1 MSENKFKVKTAPNSK
16 ESEMMVLGCM
26 LTSYNNLNAAAD
38 ILDEQDFY
46 YLEHKIIFRGLKQL
60 YHKDKPA
67 DIHLLSEE
75 LKSEGKLEEIGGIH
89 YLTTLAQYAGTSVYI
104 DEYTS
109 LVKDKSIL
117 RQMINVAENITKNAL
132 NDPQDVQTLLDEAQG
147 NLFQISQK
155 ANTNSGT
162 LVKDIL
168 SGLKAS
174 SQIPYL
180 KQLQEKQED
189 YRINGP
195 QKSEINGLASHFVDL
210 DKMLNGLGSSNLMI
224 LAARPAMGKTAL
236 AVNIA
241 ENICFK
247 SSKPVGI
254 FSLEMTAEQ
263 LLHRIICS
271 QSEVESE
278 KIKSGAINGSEYQR
292 IVSAVNN
299 IQKNTMIIDD
309 HPGLKITDLR
319 ARARRMKETHKI
331 EFLVIDYLQLIGGSG
346 TSRSAESRQ
355 NEVSEISRML
365 KTLARELNIPI
376 LCLSQ
381 LSRKVEERTGHRP
394 MMSDLRES
402 GSLEQDSDVVMF
414 LLRKEYYDSYDKPGQ
429 AELIIAKNRH
439 GNIGSVNLTYR
450 KEIIQ
455 FSNYTSIDDPIND
468 EENSGNFLNI
478 K

>member
-1 MSENKFKVKTAPNSK
+1 MSESKLKVKTAPNSK

-26 LTSYNNLNAAAD
+26 LTSYNNLNSAAD
-38 ILDEQDFY
+38 LLDEQDFY

-60 YHKDKPA
+60 YRRDKPA
-67 DIHLLSEE
+67 DLHLLAEE
-75 LKSEGKLEEIGGIH
+75 LKAENKLDEVGGIT
-89 YLTTLAQYAGTSVYI
+89 YLTTLAQYAGTSAYI
-104 DEYTS
+104 EEYAN
-109 LVKDKSIL
+109 LVKDKSVL
-117 RQMINVAENITKNAL
+117 RQMINVAEEITHEAL
-132 NDPQDVQTLLDEAQG
+132 SEPQDVQTLLDEAQ
-147 NLFQISQK
+147 NHLFQISQK
-155 ANTNSGT
+155 ANTGAGI
-162 LVKDIL
+162 LVKDLL

-180 KQLQEKQED
+180 KQLQEKQEEYQIKGYD
-189 YRINGP
+189 
-195 QKSEINGLASHFVDL
+195 STAINGLASHFVDL
-210 DKMLNGLGSSNLMI
+210 DKLINGLSPSNLMI

-236 AVNIA
+236 AINIA
-241 ENICFK
+241 ENVCFK
-247 SSKPVGI
+247 GKKPVGI

-278 KIKSGAINGSEYQR
+278 KIKSGAINGTEYQR

-299 IQKNTMIIDD
+299 IQTNVMIIDD

-319 ARARRMKETHKI
+319 ARARRMKETHHI

-346 TSRSAESRQ
+346 TSRSIENRQ

-365 KTLARELNIPI
+365 KTLARELNVPV

-402 GSLEQDSDVVMF
+402 GSLEQDSDIVMF

-450 KEIIQ
+450 KELIQ
-455 FSNYTSIDDPIND
+455 FSNFISMDESMQA
-468 EENSGNFLNI
+468 EENPEDFIGI

>member
-1 MSENKFKVKTAPNSK
+1 MAETKQKVRTAPNSK

-26 LTSYNNLNAAAD
+26 LTSYNNLNNAAD
-38 ILDEQDFY
+38 TLDEQDFY
-46 YLEHKIIFRGLKQL
+46 YLEHKIIFKGLKQL
-60 YHKDKPA
+60 YRKDKPA

-75 LKSEGKLEEIGGIH
+75 LKNENKLEEVGGIT
-89 YLTTLAQYAGTSVYI
+89 YLTTLAQYAGTSAYI
-104 DEYTS
+104 EEYTS

-117 RQMINVAENITKNAL
+117 RQMINVAEEITKSAL
-132 NDPQDVQTLLDEAQG
+132 NEPQDVQILLDEAQG

-155 ANTNSGT
+155 ANTGAGI
-162 LVKDIL
+162 LVKDLL

-180 KQLQEKQED
+180 KQLQEKQEE
-189 YRINGP
+189 YQINGP
-195 QKSEINGLASHFVDL
+195 DNSGINGLATYLTDL
-210 DKMLNGLGSSNLMI
+210 DKLINGLSPSNLMI

-247 SSKPVGI
+247 GKKPVGI

-278 KIKSGAINGSEYQR
+278 KIKSGAINGTEYQR
-292 IVSAVNN
+292 IVSCVNS
-299 IQKNTMIIDD
+299 IQSNVMIIDD

-346 TSRSAESRQ
+346 TSRSVESRQ

-365 KTLARELNIPI
+365 KTLARELNIPV

-381 LSRKVEERTGHRP
+381 LSRKVEERQGHRP

-402 GSLEQDSDVVMF
+402 GSLEQDSDIVMF

-455 FSNYTSIDDPIND
+455 FSNYTSVDENMRD
-468 EENSGNFLNI
+468 EEKADDFIGIN
-478 K
+478 